1 MPGRYVVSRII
12 CLTARRLHLVFDPFC
27 CTSGFPYPDEDDVGC
42 RRYVYARGKPDIQK
56 GLQGMV
62 QRSHLSILG
71 QLCSDAHAY
80 ALHTSKLPMLHH
92 TCIRVRQM
100 RLTYFAYIESIH
112 SHAQIL
118 QSLSS
123 PVMFTMSRKYAM

>member
-1 MPGRYVVSRII
+1 MPGRYAVSRII

-62 QRSHLSILG
+62 QRSHLSHFRSVVFRCTCI
-71 QLCSDAHAY
+71 CITYIKAAHA
-80 ALHTSKLPMLHH
+80 ASHLHTSEADA
-92 TCIRVRQM
+92 
-100 RLTYFAYIESIH
+100 AYILCLH
-112 SHAQIL
+112 
-118 QSLSS
+118 
-123 PVMFTMSRKYAM
+123 